1 MTLLVL
7 SAFSVLVTLLG
18 LFLPVRTT
26 RRLVILGLSLGVVA
40 LLYEWGRPVRFGFY
54 EMDTLAAA
62 LSLLALLG
70 GLWAVGLKRTERW
83 EYYLLVLYAALGM
96 HLLASTKHLLVMLIA
111 IEALSLPLY
120 ALAAWNRGR
129 GLEAALKY
137 FLLGALAAA
146 FFLYGV
152 ALHYG
157 ATGSFLA
164 GTPGE
169 GGAYLLALGLIL
181 VGLGFKAA
189 LAPFH
194 FWTPD
199 VYQGSPTPVTLFMA
213 TGVKAAAFAAL
224 LRVVLPG
231 GPALQGLGL
240 LIALSVLWGNLAAL
254 GQKEAKRLLA
264 YSSIAHAGYM
274 ALGLYTGAAQ
284 AVTFYLLAYVL
295 ATGLA
300 FAALSL
306 ISEEEVPLEGLKGL
320 FQREPVLALGLGF
333 AALSLLGL
341 PPFPGFWGKYL
352 VFLEAAKA
360 GQYGLLVL
368 ALLTS
373 AVSAYYYL
381 ALGLSVFQPKAAEVA
396 PALPRPLARSV
407 VLLVTLFL
415 LFLGFFPGAVLPA
428 LAAG

>member
-1 MTLLVL
+1 MTLVVL
-7 SAFSVLVTLLG
+7 STSAAALTLLG
-18 LFLPVRTT
+18 LFLSPSFTK
-26 RRLVILGLSLGVVA
+26 RLVILSLSLGLLA
-40 LLYEWGRPVRFGFY
+40 LLMPFRFGFY
-54 EMDTLAAA
+54 ETDGLSQTLT
-62 LSLLALLG
+62 LLALLG
-70 GLWAVGLKRTERW
+70 ALWAVGLKRTERW
-83 EYYLLVLYAALGM
+83 EYHLLVLYAALGM
-96 HLLASTKHLLVMLIA
+96 HLLASTKHLLLMLIA
-111 IEALSLPLY
+111 IETLSLPLY

-137 FLLGALAAA
+137 FLLGALAAGL
-146 FFLYGV
+146 FLYGT

-169 GGAYLLALGLIL
+169 GGTYLLGLGLIL

-189 LAPFH
+189 LSPFH

-213 TGVKAAAFAAL
+213 TGVKAVAFAAL
-224 LRVVLPG
+224 LRVVLPD
-231 GPALQGLGL
+231 GPALAALGL

-274 ALGLYTGAAQ
+274 ALGLFTGNAQ
-284 AVTFYLLAYVL
+284 AVAFYLLAYVL

-300 FAALSL
+300 FSVLSL
-306 ISEEEVPLEGLKGL
+306 LSEEEIPLEALKGL
-320 FQREPVLALGLGF
+320 FWKEPTLALALSF
-333 AALSLLGL
+333 SALSLLGL

-373 AVSAYYYL
+373 TVSAYYYL
-381 ALGLSVFQPKAAEVA
+381 GLTLAVFQKGEPQVA
-396 PALPRPLARSV
+396 QRPLARQV
-407 VLLVTLFL
+407 LGVLLLALVL
-415 LFLGFFPGAVLPA
+415 LGLFPGLGLSA
-428 LAAG
+428 LARAW

>member
-7 SAFSVLVTLLG
+7 SAFSVLLTLLG

-199 VYQGSPTPVTLFMA
+199 IYQGSPTPVTLFMA

-231 GPALQGLGL
+231 GPALEGLGL

-306 ISEEEVPLEGLKGL
+306 ISEEEVPLEGLRGL
-320 FQREPVLALGLGF
+320 FQREPVLALALGF

-396 PALPRPLARSV
+396 PTLPRPLARSV
-407 VLLVTLFL
+407 VLLATLFL

>member
-7 SAFSVLVTLLG
+7 GISAVLLTLLG
-18 LFLPVRTT
+18 LFLPAWTT
-26 RRLVILGLSLGVVA
+26 KRLVILALSLGVLS
-40 LLYEWGRPVRFGFY
+40 LLFEWGRPVQFGFY
-54 EMDTLAAA
+54 QMDGLSQA
-62 LSLLALLG
+62 LSFLVLLG
-70 GLWAVGLKRTERW
+70 ALWAVGLKRTQRW
-83 EYYLLVLYAALGM
+83 EYHLLVLYAALGM
-96 HLLASTKHLLVMLIA
+96 HLLASTRHLLVMLIT

-146 FFLYGV
+146 LFLYGT

-181 VGLGFKAA
+181 VGLGFKVA

-194 FWTPD
+194 FWSPD

-224 LRVVLPG
+224 LRVVLPES
-231 GPALQGLGL
+231 PALAALGL
-240 LIALSVLWGNLAAL
+240 LIALSVLWGNLGAL

-284 AVTFYLLAYVL
+284 AVAFYLLTYVL

-300 FAALSL
+300 FAVLSQV
-306 ISEEEVPLEGLKGL
+306 SEDEVPLTSLKGL
-320 FQREPVLALGLGF
+320 FQKEPVLGLGLSLS
-333 AALSLLGL
+333 ALSLLGL

-360 GQYGLLVL
+360 GAYGLLVL
-368 ALLTS
+368 ALLMS

-381 ALGLSVFQPKAAEVA
+381 ALALVVFQRGEATLEA
-396 PALPRPLARSV
+396 RPLGRKVAGLALLAL
-407 VLLVTLFL
+407 VLLGL
-415 LFLGFFPGAVLPA
+415 FPGLGLFA
-428 LAAG
+428 LASAW

>member
-7 SAFSVLVTLLG
+7 GISAVILTLLG
-18 LFLPVRTT
+18 LLLPAWTT
-26 RRLVILGLSLGVVA
+26 KRLVILALSLGVFS
-40 LLYEWGRPVRFGFY
+40 LLFEWGRPIQFGLY
-54 EMDTLAAA
+54 EVDG
-62 LSLLALLG
+62 LSQAMSFLVLLG
-70 GLWAVGLKRTERW
+70 ALWAVGLKRTQRW
-83 EYYLLVLYAALGM
+83 EYHLLVLYAALGM
-96 HLLASTKHLLVMLIA
+96 HLLASTQHLLVMLIA

-146 FFLYGV
+146 FFLYGT

-169 GGAYLLALGLIL
+169 GKAYLLALGLIL
-181 VGLGFKAA
+181 VGLGFKVA

-194 FWTPD
+194 FWSPD

-224 LRVVLPG
+224 LRVVLPES
-231 GPALQGLGL
+231 PALAGLGL
-240 LIALSVLWGNLAAL
+240 PIALSALWGNLAAL

-284 AVTFYLLAYVL
+284 AVAFYLLTYVL

-300 FAALSL
+300 FAILSQV
-306 ISEEEVPLEGLKGL
+306 SEEEVPLPALKGL
-320 FQREPVLALGLGF
+320 FQKEPVLGLGLSLS
-333 AALSLLGL
+333 ALSLLGL
-341 PPFPGFWGKYL
+341 PPLPGFWGKYL

-360 GQYGLLVL
+360 GAYGLLVL
-368 ALLTS
+368 ALLMS

-381 ALGLSVFQPKAAEVA
+381 ALALAVFQRGEATLEARPSGRKAAVL
-396 PALPRPLARSV
+396 ALLAL
-407 VLLVTLFL
+407 VLLGL
-415 LFLGFFPGAVLPA
+415 FPGLGLFA
-428 LAAG
+428 LASAW

>member
-7 SAFSVLVTLLG
+7 GVSAVLLTLLG
-18 LFLPVRTT
+18 LFLPAWTT
-26 RRLVILGLSLGVVA
+26 KRLVILALSLGVLS
-40 LLYEWGRPVRFGFY
+40 LLFEWGRPVQFGFY
-54 EMDTLAAA
+54 QMDGLSQA
-62 LSLLALLG
+62 LSFLVLLG
-70 GLWAVGLKRTERW
+70 ALWAVGLKRTQRW
-83 EYYLLVLYAALGM
+83 EYHLLVLYAALGM
-96 HLLASTKHLLVMLIA
+96 HLLASTRHLLVMLIA

-146 FFLYGV
+146 LFLYGT

-181 VGLGFKAA
+181 VGLGFKVA

-194 FWTPD
+194 FWSPD

-224 LRVVLPG
+224 LRVVLPES
-231 GPALQGLGL
+231 PALAALGL

-284 AVTFYLLAYVL
+284 AVAFYLLTYVL

-300 FAALSL
+300 FAVLSQV
-306 ISEEEVPLEGLKGL
+306 SEDEVPLSGLKGL
-320 FQREPVLALGLGF
+320 FQKEPVLGLGLSLS
-333 AALSLLGL
+333 ALSLLGL

-360 GQYGLLVL
+360 GAYGLLVL
-368 ALLTS
+368 ALLMS

-381 ALGLSVFQPKAAEVA
+381 ALALAVFQRGEATLEA
-396 PALPRPLARSV
+396 RPLGRKVAGLALLAL
-407 VLLVTLFL
+407 VLLGL
-415 LFLGFFPGAVLPA
+415 FPGLGLFA
-428 LAAG
+428 LASAW

>member
-7 SAFSVLVTLLG
+7 SASAVLLSLLG

-26 RRLVILGLSLGVVA
+26 KRLVILSLSLGALA
-40 LLYEWGRPVRFGFY
+40 LLYEWGGPVRFGFY
-54 EMDTLAAA
+54 EMDALAA
-62 LSLLALLG
+62 STSFLALLG
-70 GLWAVGLKRTERW
+70 ALWAVGLKRTQRW
-83 EYYLLVLYAALGM
+83 EYHLLVLYAVLGM
-96 HLLASTKHLLVMLIA
+96 HLLASTRHLLVMLIA

-146 FFLYGV
+146 LFLYGT

-169 GGAYLLALGLIL
+169 GKAYLLALGLIL
-181 VGLGFKAA
+181 VGLGFKVA

-194 FWTPD
+194 FWSPD

-224 LRVVLPG
+224 LRVVLPES
-231 GPALQGLGL
+231 PALAALGL

-284 AVTFYLLAYVL
+284 AVAFYLLTYVL

-300 FAALSL
+300 FAILSQV
-306 ISEEEVPLEGLKGL
+306 SEDEVPLACLKGL
-320 FQREPVLALGLGF
+320 FQKEPVLGLGLSLS
-333 AALSLLGL
+333 ALSLLGL

-360 GQYGLLVL
+360 GQYGLLLL

-381 ALGLSVFQPKAAEVA
+381 ALGLSVFQKGEVGIT
-396 PALPRPLARSV
+396 PRRLARGV
-407 VLLVTLFL
+407 VLLATFFL
-415 LFLGFFPGAVLPA
+415 LLLGFFPGLVLPA
-428 LAAG
+428 LAAGY